1 MHIKCHSMVF
11 VAVAAT
17 AMAAF
22 GDVTTKSITSD
33 ITITL
38 DTAVTGIDRAA
49 NTSSS
54 NPNHGGGG
62 GYNLDCSDGATITL
76 EPASTPG
83 LNRFFSTIKG
93 DAGTVTLDLSRLNGA
108 PFLMLGNL
116 HFGASATLHIKGTN
130 TVCFGSDLSWPS
142 YYPTFNVPHAVE
154 FDEGVDGKIV
164 FQDQC
169 CLYALPAGMTYEI
182 ASGANVAV
190 HNNALG
196 VSGDYTMTDFDIS
209 IFDSTGGDGTG
220 STTSFPANTTITVPT
235 GRTLNIFPCK
245 VNAELR
251 WDRKGGIIANNINL
265 AGGAIAIHVNQWPVN
280 INGALRGTGTIKRG
294 WTFGNWTSANQTTVA
309 GPVALTNAV
318 VDLLGRNSNSS
329 QGMNLGLSKL
339 LPGSSFA
346 SISLHK
352 TATSVA
358 EETSYLGLGMDNSA
372 DYTGKPIVIA
382 SLVGGRLANGTV
394 NSLVPLSITSA
405 SGGMKVNNRAGA
417 VFGAIDPAADVS
429 VLQLGSATL
438 PAGWG
443 SYWESDGYAHLF
455 LLKDGGTFDAGAKS
469 PVAGADIVATN
480 AISVTGANS
489 MFRITA
495 AQGGDVTLYQSS
507 GTRMQVVADGGRIN
521 LRRAFA
527 DWRAIPSLW
536 LDASA
541 PNTVS
546 NLYIREGT
554 IEQTRS
560 ANVLAAQYVY
570 YTNNFPLVNQWF
582 DCREDMRVYKAW
594 SDRYDQPYNIGGIN
608 YSALFPH
615 THPYRVIGGLNGKDY
630 ISFGKYGDQLA
641 VSVQTAGGE
650 TISSSANTTCRAYI
664 YDNDATTAN
673 GRPGHSQ
680 KPKYAFLVF
689 GSQQGGGYGLLG
701 ANNTNYLERTST
713 SLNAALAPNASINI
727 WVDGISVSP
736 TQTGVLNGGWQV
748 ITLGLAGKVQIGALG
763 MGMYGTGSKGNGGQ
777 NYAEIIFV
785 DEDLTDMQRQTI
797 EIALAEKW
805 GLAGQYNYPAWATEA
820 VSAVYGSSGTVSLD
834 TDARLTGAFSGTI
847 ELNGHG
853 LEIAGDAL
861 PPGDSAISTANM
873 VGWYDPDAPGM
884 TKEADNCKFN
894 ATRKADNVQVSFDKD
909 PALRMTHLW
918 NRLNASYNLNDYLL
932 YSLGDRAPYL
942 NTTLRGVGPM
952 RKWMDFANLTST
964 LSYTEYKEI
973 NNGNVLRFSRIKN
986 ASTGQGDGTSQTQPM
1001 RTIMMVQDSVRGGGQ
1016 PFADGVNVISPVLYS
1031 SRTASS
1037 ATASPGMPIYPSGSD
1052 KILTAGKTYLDGEEV
1067 DGTVL
1072 SFRGRPEV
1080 LTVIPTNTFGVI
1092 AIGQLGNSQARSI
1105 ADGNTT
1111 AEIIGEI
1118 MMWNCALDDASR
1130 KTAEAYLSWKWL
1142 GTTTEGYSALTNATV
1157 TGAGAVKAANAS
1169 VLPKF
1174 AAGCTADVV
1183 LDNGDMAFTL
1193 DGDVLSGAFDFGGAT
1208 LNLPAS
1214 CAITVALPRKP
1225 VLGDYVLVSC
1235 GGIAEGTSFTFATTG
1250 YGAAKAKFEVS
1261 EGRIVLHV
1269 VPRGIMINFK

>member
-1 MHIKCHSMVF
+1 
-11 VAVAAT
+11 
-17 AMAAF
+17 
-22 GDVTTKSITSD
+22 
-33 ITITL
+33 
-38 DTAVTGIDRAA
+38 
-49 NTSSS
+49 
-54 NPNHGGGG
+54 
-62 GYNLDCSDGATITL
+62 
-76 EPASTPG
+76 
-83 LNRFFSTIKG
+83 
-93 DAGTVTLDLSRLNGA
+93 
-108 PFLMLGNL
+108 
-116 HFGASATLHIKGTN
+116 
-130 TVCFGSDLSWPS
+130 
-142 YYPTFNVPHAVE
+142 
-154 FDEGVDGKIV
+154 
-164 FQDQC
+164 
-169 CLYALPAGMTYEI
+169 
-182 ASGANVAV
+182 
-190 HNNALG
+190 
-196 VSGDYTMTDFDIS
+196 
-209 IFDSTGGDGTG
+209 
-220 STTSFPANTTITVPT
+220 
-235 GRTLNIFPCK
+235 
-245 VNAELR
+245 LR
-251 WDRKGGIIANNINL
+251 WDRKGGLVANNINL
-265 AGGAIAIHVNQWPVN
+265 AGGTIAIHVNQYKVK
-280 INGALRGTGTIKRG
+280 IDGALRGTGTIRRG
-294 WTFGNWTSANQTTVA
+294 WTWSDWTSDNETVFA

-318 VDLLGRNSNSS
+318 IDLLGKDSSSS
-329 QGMNLGLSKL
+329 QGMKLSMSQVQ
-339 LPGSSFA
+339 PGSSFA
-346 SISLHK
+346 SVSMHK
-352 TATSVA
+352 TGASVTG
-358 EETSYLGLGMDNSA
+358 EYSLLGLGKDGSA
-372 DYTGKPIVIA
+372 DYTGKPVVIA
-382 SLVGGRLANGTV
+382 SLVGGRLSNGTL
-394 NSLVPLSITSA
+394 NSYVPLSITSA
-405 SGGMKVNNRAGA
+405 SGGVTVYNRTDA
-417 VFGAIDPAADVS
+417 VLGAIDSGADVA
-429 VLQLGSATL
+429 VWQPETVTL
-438 PAGWG
+438 PAGWRF
-443 SYWESDGYAHLF
+443 YRNTDGYAHLYF
-455 LLKDGGTFDAGAKS
+455 LEDGGTFDVESKS

-495 AQGGDVTLYQSS
+495 AQGGDVTLYQSDA
-507 GTRMQVVADGGRIN
+507 THMQVVADGGRIN

-527 DWRAIPSLW
+527 DWRAITSLW

-847 ELNGHG
+847 ELNGHV

-861 PPGDSAISTANM
+861 PPDDSAISTANM

-884 TKEADNCKFN
+884 TREANGSFSAKKRSN
-894 ATRKADNVQVSFDKD
+894 NEQVSLPKD
-909 PALRMTHLW
+909 PAQRMTCLW
-918 NRLNASYNLNDYLL
+918 NRLNDSYNLGDYLL
-932 YSLGDRAPYL
+932 YSLADRAPYL
-942 NTTLRGVGPM
+942 NTALRGVGPM
-952 RKWMDFANLTST
+952 RKWMDFANLTTPS
-964 LSYTEYKEI
+964 SAEYTSVE
-973 NNGNVLRFSRIKN
+973 NGNLLRFSRINN
-986 ASTGQGDGTSQTQPM
+986 ATTGGGDNTSQTQPV

-1037 ATASPGMPIYPSGSD
+1037 ATASLGMPIYPSGSD

-1080 LTVIPTNTFGVI
+1080 LTVIPTNTFNVI
-1092 AIGQLGNSQARSI
+1092 AIGQLGNSQGRSI

-1111 AEIIGEI
+1111 AEVIGEI
-1118 MMWNCALDDASR
+1118 MMWDCALDDTSR

-1208 LNLPAS
+1208 LNLPAF